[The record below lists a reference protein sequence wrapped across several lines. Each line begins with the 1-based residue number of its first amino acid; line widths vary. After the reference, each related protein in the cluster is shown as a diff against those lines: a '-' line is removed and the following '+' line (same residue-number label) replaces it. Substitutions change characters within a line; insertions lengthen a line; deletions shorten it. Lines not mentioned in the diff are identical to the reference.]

1 MLRAGNIHE
10 TTVELANK
18 AGFTADPV
26 QNFFLERYAGAYR
39 DELEAFIDAVQNG
52 KKPSPSG
59 EDGLMAQ
66 RLADAA
72 TESHRTGQP
81 VKL

>member
-1 MLRAGNIHE
+1 MPAP
-10 TTVELANK
+10 
-18 AGFTADPV
+18 TAPSSM
-26 QNFFLERYAGAYR
+26 
-39 DELEAFIDAVQNG
+39 AFIDAVQNG